1 MENFAE
7 SLKTARKKAGITQQV
22 MADRMLIPKRTIEAW
37 ETGDRT
43 PPPYV
48 QRFVL
53 NELQSLAMHKPVI
66 DRATYERAAHTLNE
80 EREANHYTPPL
91 GYKLEDGK
99 LVVNEEEAEVVN
111 RALVEMERDGQVS
124 SETEK
129 ELRRVWAS
137 HYDEARRAELPRVSE
152 EKLKDLINRFDAG
165 VKASDVFKY
174 TRKK

>member
-53 NELQSLAMHKPVI
+53 NELLSLSP
-66 DRATYERAAHTLNE
+66 
-80 EREANHYTPPL
+80 
-91 GYKLEDGK
+91 
-99 LVVNEEEAEVVN
+99 
-111 RALVEMERDGQVS
+111 
-124 SETEK
+124 EK
-129 ELRRVWAS
+129 
-137 HYDEARRAELPRVSE
+137 
-152 EKLKDLINRFDAG
+152 
-165 VKASDVFKY
+165 
-174 TRKK
+174 